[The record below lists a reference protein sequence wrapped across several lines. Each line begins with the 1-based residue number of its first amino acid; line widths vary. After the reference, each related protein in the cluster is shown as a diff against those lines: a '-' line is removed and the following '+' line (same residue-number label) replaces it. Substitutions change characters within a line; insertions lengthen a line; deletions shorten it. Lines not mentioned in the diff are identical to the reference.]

1 MWKITYFC
9 VRNNVN
15 IVLNPSNIISMRY
28 FLPIFILFNLFC
40 NNLPTAQAADL
51 VPQSQ
56 PTKTATFSPILPIE
70 PSAAAPRAGFWQKTK
85 QDLRYLR
92 KRLSNKTEKRG
103 EVEPI
108 SEGWYKA
115 MAIFATIQGVPVI
128 IGITILS
135 LVGLTNIFFGEIL
148 FFLLSLLGFALVAAL
163 FLYLVHLFA
172 ARMGKESKFLRG
184 KRFFLGYISGFF
196 LMAVWILAALAI
208 QANFIAPRSLRFIID
223 NGWEI
228 YVAVIS
234 GLILA
239 LPILIFNIIDHLWYR
254 KYVKSQQQN
263 Q

>member
-1 MWKITYFC
+1 
-9 VRNNVN
+9 
-15 IVLNPSNIISMRY
+15 MRY

-70 PSAAAPRAGFWQKTK
+70 PSAGAPRAGFWQKTK
-85 QDLRYLR
+85 QDLRSLR
-92 KRLSNKTEKRG
+92 KRLSNKTEKQG

-115 MAIFATIQGVPVI
+115 ISIFATIQGVPVI
-128 IGITILS
+128 IAVTILS

-148 FFLLSLLGFALVAAL
+148 FFLLSLLGFALVVAL
-163 FLYLVHLFA
+163 FFYLVHLFA
-172 ARMGKESKFLRG
+172 ARRGKESKFLRG
-184 KRFFLGYISGFF
+184 KRFILGYISGLF
-196 LMAVWILAALAI
+196 LLVVWVLTALAI
-208 QANFIAPRSLRFIID
+208 QANFVAPPSLMFIMY

-239 LPILIFNIIDHLWYR
+239 LPILIFNIIDHLRYH
-254 KYVKSQQQN
+254 KYIRNQN
-263 Q
+263 KQ